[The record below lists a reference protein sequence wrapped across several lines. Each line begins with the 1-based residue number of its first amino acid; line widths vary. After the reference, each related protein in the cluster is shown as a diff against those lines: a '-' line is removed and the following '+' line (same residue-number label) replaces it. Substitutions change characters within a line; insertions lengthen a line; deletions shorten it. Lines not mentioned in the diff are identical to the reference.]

1 MTNRVIVSA
10 IVLSSLASVASAHLV
25 QIGPFQLSGLQEN
38 PANASPAVGS
48 ATLTLDTHNGSFT
61 LDYSFSGLLGTVT
74 VAHFHN
80 AAAGSNGG
88 VVYWLAATG
97 APNTLPTTLL
107 SPSLPTGVNAGSGTG
122 TGTLS
127 STLMTQALA
136 GRLYVNIHTTSF
148 AGGEIRG
155 QVVPTTGVV
164 SLAGLAGL
172 ASLRRRRA

>member
-1 MTNRVIVSA
+1 MKNRVTLGA
-10 IVLSSLASVASAHLV
+10 IALASLTGAASAAV
-25 QIGPFQLSGLQEN
+25 IQIGPFNLSGLQEI
-38 PANASPAVGS
+38 PANASPAVGN
-48 ATLTLDTHNGSFT
+48 ATLTLDTISGNFS
-61 LDYSFSGLLGTVT
+61 LNYSFSGLLGTVT